1 MKIHSYFLLITSILL
16 LGACSN
22 NMDIMK
28 ENPSIQ
34 KGGAAEGNII
44 IQKRD
49 PTLPEVVTKKII
61 LDKMTRSSN
70 ANISYEYLGYGYKL
84 LDGNFIA
91 GDFDNVTTP
100 ILNLNKI
107 KDYDDSYIDTKPL
120 IDNTET
126 SVAYTNHEE
135 YYHSEY
141 EKKISD
147 TGFNLNLGVFSFGHK
162 KHKEDFFSTFIMS
175 DYDQVFGELDI
186 TFYYN
191 KHQLQFSSGTQK
203 LFARQFLQKS
213 FIRNLFSGTIGS
225 VINGYGDFVVLGYY
239 TGGEAHG
246 EYMANT
252 DKNIES
258 YKKEHALSQSM
269 HMSVN
274 FKKNPKDSV
283 SASLSYNGH
292 DGKSDSTFLKNEYSY
307 VFLKTLGG
315 DQSDHASLSAT
326 IKLLDLKI
334 DLSAWRKS
342 LKDQSQHTMVGITD
356 QGIAPLSSLVLET
369 NFKQRFENTI
379 NGYLEK
385 RNELC
390 TPSLVIEKYIAR
402 SGRIG
407 SQKILYDIAPILTTR
422 QGDKIILADGTAKN
436 ATDEELIQNGNDA
449 VFMSKVKN
457 ISTEISQYFSS
468 QIEISYNKTKY
479 LVPKNISP
487 LCIVVPEFNPTR
499 FKKFYYEPT
508 NMEYLYDPQAK
519 ICFSFF
525 ADEGDESTLDLY
537 GLEEWGSNL
546 PEHRISIATLANS
559 YTIIG
564 L

>member
-1 MKIHSYFLLITSILL
+1 MKIHSYYLLITSIFL
-16 LGACSN
+16 LGACSDN
-22 NMDIMK
+22 IDIKK
-28 ENPSIQ
+28 ESSVIQ
-34 KGGAAEGNII
+34 KNETDEGNII

-49 PTLPEVVTKKII
+49 PNLPEVLTKKIT
-61 LDKMTRSSN
+61 LDKMTRSLN
-70 ANISYEYLGYGYKL
+70 TNITYDYLGYGYKL

-91 GDFDNVTTP
+91 GDFDNVTTS

-107 KDYDDSYIDTKPL
+107 KDYDNSYIDTKPL
-120 IDNTET
+120 IDNIET
-126 SVAYTNHEE
+126 SVAYSNHEE
-135 YYHSEY
+135 FYHSEY

-147 TGFNLNLGVFSFGHK
+147 TGFNLNLGIFSFGHK
-162 KHKEDFFSTFIMS
+162 RHKEDFFSSFYMS
-175 DYDQVFGELDI
+175 NHDQVFGELNI

-213 FIRNLFSGTIGS
+213 FIRSLFSGTIGS
-225 VINGYGDFVVLGYY
+225 TLNSYGDFVVLGYY

-252 DKNIES
+252 DKNIDS
-258 YKKEHALSQSM
+258 YKKEHALNQSM

-274 FKKNPKDSV
+274 FKKNPKDSI

-292 DGKSDSTFLKNEYSY
+292 DGKSDSIFMDSEHTY

-326 IKLLDLKI
+326 IKLQDLKI

-342 LKDQSQHTMVGITD
+342 LKDQSLHTMVGIMD
-356 QGIAPLSSLVLET
+356 QGIAPLSSLVLEI

-436 ATDEELIQNGNDA
+436 ATDEELIQNGDDV
-449 VFMSKVKN
+449 VFMNKVKN
-457 ISTEISQYFSS
+457 ISAEISQYFSS

-479 LVPKNISP
+479 LVPKNIDP

-508 NMEYLYDPQAK
+508 NMEYLYDPQTK

-537 GLEEWGSNL
+537 GLGEWGSTL
-546 PEHRISIATLANS
+546 PEQRISIATLANS